1 MSLNTDPP
9 NVGFASSRSRNSS
22 GSSYGDDPRIVH
34 SESTPI
40 LRSQWIWRLHRSLSS
55 ASLEFSNTYPPTYD
69 NSSQNGSLGQRRD
82 SATRRTLGTFSGVF
96 CPVALSMF
104 STLLYLRGGKTF
116 YIHFIHTLI
125 FRLSSFINTFTSC
138 HFFYLIS

>member
-1 MSLNTDPP
+1 MYAVNNDTPD
-9 NVGFASSRSRNSS
+9 VGFASSRNRNSS
-22 GSSYGDDPRIVH
+22 GSFGDDPRIVH

-55 ASLEFSNTYPPTYD
+55 ASLEFSNTYPPINED
-69 NSSQNGSLGQRRD
+69 SSQNGSIGQRRD
-82 SATRRTLGTFSGVF
+82 SGSRRTLGTFSGVF

-116 YIHFIHTLI
+116 FFFLHTYVKIHTYSHSAFL
-125 FRLSSFINTFTSC
+125 
-138 HFFYLIS
+138 